1 VPKPKPTEVIVHR
14 IDLQPGVKESVD
26 AFLVG
31 KTATNA
37 VSAIGSVLSAF
48 GPALGALAAAWLA
61 KEGIEAALD
70 KVYGYFEKKGRD
82 IVEERYGSEMEKYKL
97 VYATIQSC
105 TTVQEFAEVHSN
117 MVKQIAGGAGFVAAA
132 WNRFLLKN
140 NKWMK
145 MEEGIWPTEVIRR
158 WKQFYPPGAL
168 INEVKGEVKSG
179 LGSGIPWPLSMLY

>member
-14 IDLQPGVKESVD
+14 IDLQPGVKDSFD

-48 GPALGALAAAWLA
+48 GPALGALVAAWIA
-61 KEGIEAALD
+61 KEGVEAAIE
-70 KVYGYFEKKGRD
+70 KVTGYFEKKGREY
-82 IVEERYGSEMEKYKL
+82 VEDRYGSEMEKYKL

-105 TTVQEFAEVHSN
+105 TTVQEFEEVHST
-117 MVKQIAGGAGFVAAA
+117 MVKQIAGGAGFVSKA

-140 NKWMK
+140 NKWLK
-145 MEEGIWPTEVIRR
+145 TEEGIWPTEVIRR
-158 WKQFYPPGAL
+158 WKAFYPPSAL
-168 INEVKGEVKSG
+168 INEVKGEVHET
-179 LGSGIPWPLSMLY
+179 IDAAMPWPLSLLY